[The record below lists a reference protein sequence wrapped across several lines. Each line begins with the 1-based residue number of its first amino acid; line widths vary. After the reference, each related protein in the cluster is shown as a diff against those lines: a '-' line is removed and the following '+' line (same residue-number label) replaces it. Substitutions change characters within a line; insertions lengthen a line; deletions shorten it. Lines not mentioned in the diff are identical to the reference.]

1 MFYPRP
7 NFIILNTALHNAKRL
22 YEEIQ
27 SAKADGMELTEL
39 YKYPLQIT
47 PHLYDV
53 FTSTGGEITVSA
65 DEKKNIWTYSLTL
78 LSKDLKSKHWKDLPM
93 LKKRREEIFK
103 TLLIRK
109 TLIDEYLKTGKSWEL
124 LDEKGNKVKHLD
136 IK

>member
-22 YEEIQ
+22 YEEIEL
-27 SAKADGMELTEL
+27 AKADGTNLETL
-39 YKYPLQIT
+39 YKQPLQIT

-65 DEKKNIWTYSLTL
+65 DEKKDIWAHSLTL
-78 LSKDLKSKHWKDLPM
+78 LSKDLKSKLWKELPM

-103 TLLIRK
+103 TLLVRK
-109 TLIDEYLKTGKSWEL
+109 TLIDEYLKTGMSWEL